1 MKLRWLLLLMVLV
14 FGTATAAWGESADWA
29 VAIFPSGAEFS
40 LEIAAD
46 PLSRARG
53 YMYRES
59 VGEREGMLFIFDEA
73 DRHGIWMMNCKVP
86 LDIIW
91 LDEAFRI
98 VEIVHDLQPCEPDKS
113 CPSALPLKPA
123 RYVIEVAGGTAAKLD
138 LQTGARIEVL
148 SDRVPQ

>member
-14 FGTATAAWGESADWA
+14 FGTATAAWGESGDWA

-98 VEIVHDLQPCEPDKS
+98 VEIVHDLQPCEPDKP

-123 RYVIEVAGGTAAKLD
+123 RYVIEVAGGTAARLD